1 MQLESQHRGF
11 SFMKG
16 GPLDMRMDKE
26 QDICAKKVVNTYS
39 EKELGNIFREYGE
52 ERNWK
57 KAARAIVRA
66 RLKKGIE
73 TTKEL
78 AEIIAAAC
86 RKSRKRLHPA
96 TLIFQALRI
105 FVNKELEAIREGVGK
120 AINMLASG
128 GLIGTLSF
136 HSLEDRI
143 VKNIFREAA
152 KPMKKMV
159 DLKEQTFLPLVKLV
173 TKSPITPSLQ
183 EKRENPRSRSA
194 KLRFAEKL

>member
-1 MQLESQHRGF
+1 MQLDHGCRGF

-16 GPLDMRMDKE
+16 GPLDMRMDRS

-39 EKELGNIFREYGE
+39 ERDLGDIFREYGE
-52 ERNWK
+52 EKNWR
-57 KAARAIVRA
+57 KAARAIVEA

-78 AEIIAAAC
+78 ADIIASTC
-86 RKSRKRLHPA
+86 RRSRKRLHPA

-136 HSLEDRI
+136 HRLEDRI
-143 VKNIFREAA
+143 VKNIFREASR
-152 KPMKKMV
+152 PMKRIV
-159 DLKEQTFLPLVKLV
+159 GLKEQTLLPLLKLV
-173 TKSPITPSLQ
+173 TKSPMTPSRQ
-183 EKRENPRSRSA
+183 ERRENPRSRSA